1 MGFKLKK
8 YIFPALILGL
18 YITSCSSTKEI
29 PAEIKLQK
37 LLSETVDNEEIFG
50 VVATVEKGDNSFSW
64 TGSAGNLTAEKP
76 YFIASTTKLYI
87 TAVLLKLRSEGKISL
102 DDKISK
108 YLRPEALFGLHVLNG
123 VEYSDSITIGQL
135 MAQTSGLPD
144 YFEQEKTDGTSLVK
158 ELSAGKDQSWTIE
171 TVLAESKKMSPHF
184 KPGEKG
190 KAFYSDTN
198 YQLLGKIIENVTGLP
213 IKTVFS
219 EFLFKPLNLKQT
231 YLYSDS
237 SDTLPANLY
246 FENRELNIPK
256 AMVSFG
262 PDGGIVSTSTETM
275 IFLRAFFS
283 GKFFPAKD
291 LKDIQQWNDIF
302 FPLEYGIGISRF
314 KLPWFFSP
322 FSPIPEIMG
331 HSGLSGA
338 FAFYC
343 PEKDLYMTGTVNQV
357 ASPDESFKLMIKIM
371 GEF

>member
-1 MGFKLKK
+1 MKQSF
-8 YIFPALILGL
+8 IFALIFGL
-18 YITSCSSTKEI
+18 FITSCSSTKEI

-50 VVATVEKGDNSFSW
+50 VVATVEKGDDSFSW

-76 YFIASTTKLYI
+76 FFIASTTKLYI
-87 TAVLLKLRSEGKISL
+87 TAVLLKLRSEGRISL

-108 YLRPEALFGLHVLNG
+108 YLRQETLFGLHVLKG
-123 VEYSDSITIGQL
+123 TEYSDSITIRQL

-144 YFEQEKTDGTSLVK
+144 YFQQEKSDGSSLEK
-158 ELSAGKDQSWTIE
+158 ELSAGKDQSWDIE

-198 YQLLGKIIENVTGLP
+198 YQLLGKIIEKVTGLP

-219 EFLFKPLNLKQT
+219 EFIFKPLNLKQT
-231 YLYSDS
+231 YLYFDS
-237 SDTLPANLY
+237 SDTLPAKLY
-246 FENRELNIPK
+246 FEKRELNIPK

-262 PDGGIVSTSTETM
+262 PDGGIVSTSAETM
-275 IFLRAFFS
+275 IFLRAFFA
-283 GKFFPAKD
+283 GRFFPVKD
-291 LKDIQQWNDIF
+291 LKEIQHWNDIF